1 MDNGNKFWREQ
12 VDSVISN
19 IHDLYGR
26 EVSVDWDYKD
36 SMSKVDLDGKFVAV
50 TGNKPIEV
58 LQVVDAIY
66 SMIVIFRNE
75 QLDRLSKEL
84 HSVVH

>member
-1 MDNGNKFWREQ
+1 MGSENRFWREQ
-12 VDSVISN
+12 VDSAISN
-19 IHDLYGR
+19 IKNLYGR

-36 SMSKVDLDGKFVAV
+36 SMSKVDMDGKFVAI

-84 HSVVH
+84 HSVIR